1 MTTLVQNKKAFHEYS
16 ILDEYVAGI
25 QLMGTEV
32 KSIRE
37 GKASIS
43 EAYCHIKENEIFIL
57 GMHISEYKQI
67 KHTNHEPLRERKLLL
82 HKKEIAKLGKGVK
95 EKGLTIIPLGI
106 YLTQTGFI
114 KIKLGLAKGKKSFD
128 KRESIKQKDIKR
140 EMDRKY

>member
-43 EAYCHIKENEIFIL
+43 EAYCHIKGNEIFIL

-82 HKKEIAKLGKGVK
+82 HKKEIVKLGKSVK

-106 YLTQTGFI
+106 YLTETGFI
-114 KIKLGLAKGKKSFD
+114 KIKLGLAKGKKTYD